1 VTVAKERR
9 VKPTIR
15 IANPADAAAISGLLR
30 ELTGELLPPDDLA
43 RRMAKTEGQEI
54 VFLAQGRNRPA
65 GLLVLQTEPFP
76 SNPTARAEITEL
88 CVHPAER
95 RQGVGRALVDTA
107 VAFCRAQG
115 HSEILLWVDPANTT
129 GLVFYQALGFQQG
142 PWEMRKQI
150 DDE

>member
-1 VTVAKERR
+1 VTVAGERR

-15 IANPADAAAISGLLR
+15 IANPADAAAISGLLC
-30 ELTGELLPPDDLA
+30 EFTGELLPSDDLA
-43 RRMAKTEGQEI
+43 RQIAATEGQEI
-54 VFLAQGRNRPA
+54 VFLAQGRNQLA
-65 GLLVLQTEPFP
+65 GLLVLQIRTSP
-76 SNPTARAEITEL
+76 SNPTAQAEITEL
-88 CVHPAER
+88 CVHSAAR

-115 HSEILLWVDPANTT
+115 HSEILLWVDPANKT

-142 PWEMRKQI
+142 PWEMHKQI